1 MFRTEE
7 EGGIP
12 IPWSWHF
19 KCGWRKEE
27 EEEEVDVTPPTER
40 GILSAQEEEEKSF
53 FSQIAPHAQSRNVLR
68 WPILLL
74 LLIHP
79 WRDDFIKFGEFPF
92 AWAHLFFNCCGSV
105 TF

>member
-19 KCGWRKEE
+19 KCGWRKE

-68 WPILLL
+68 
-74 LLIHP
+74 
-79 WRDDFIKFGEFPF
+79 
-92 AWAHLFFNCCGSV
+92 
-105 TF
+105 

>member
-68 WPILLL
+68 
-74 LLIHP
+74 
-79 WRDDFIKFGEFPF
+79 
-92 AWAHLFFNCCGSV
+92 
-105 TF
+105 